1 MVLRTFL
8 PSSFPGFRASG
19 SIRVHPW
26 FKIRT
31 RNRFASFTFP
41 YSCRRMSLPFPAA
54 VIQAV
59 LSAGVQEF
67 VVCAGARNSALIV
80 VLAALGDKV
89 RIWQHFDERA
99 AGFFAIGR
107 IRATERPVAVV
118 TTSGTAVA
126 ELLPAMI
133 EAHYQGL
140 PLVALTA
147 DRPKHYRGSG
157 APQVIEQAHL
167 YQCYATGFDF
177 DSPQDLAQPGFSLSP
192 EWDGL
197 QPLHINACLDEPD
210 ANEMP
215 RLRALAGTLGEAV
228 NELQAQE
235 PDSPSTL
242 SLFKKLPPPLAQR
255 LVIAGELL
263 ESQLAEIV
271 PLIRDAAAP
280 VLAEAASGLRDLPEL
295 QDRLLRCVD
304 ATLRHLPVRE
314 IWRFGGVPAAR
325 WWRDLEH
332 LPDIRVHS
340 FSRSGHSGLAR
351 MKEPSDFNGFPAM
364 SDAVSADRVLARDA
378 ALYARLGELLTRF
391 PNSEPAIFRR
401 LSQFIPQGA
410 TVFTGNSLAIREWN
424 LCAEYGRGHRV
435 HVLRGANGIDGNLS
449 AFLGVAADA
458 QEAWCVTG
466 DLTTLYDLNAPWM
479 LRQLPPGK
487 RRFVVIQN
495 SGGKIFSRLPSLRG
509 LTDRERALMENPH
522 TISLRGWADMWG
534 MDHADGGV
542 EVLERAT
549 GLADHAVIELHPDAA
564 ATEQFWNA
572 WAEAELQV
580 WGSVPG

>member
-1 MVLRTFL
+1 MLLRTFFARIL
-8 PSSFPGFRASG
+8 SPFRASG
-19 SIRVHPW
+19 FLGVHTW

-31 RNRFASFTFP
+31 RIRFASFTFSS
-41 YSCRRMSLPFPAA
+41 SCLQMSLPFPAA

-59 LSAGVQEF
+59 LNAGVQEF

-89 RIWQHFDERA
+89 RLWQHFDERA

-118 TTSGTAVA
+118 TTSGTAAA

-140 PLVALTA
+140 PLVAVTA

-157 APQVIEQAHL
+157 APQAIEQAHL

-177 DSPQDLAQPGFSLSP
+177 DSPDDLDQPGFSFSP

-197 QPLHINACLDEPD
+197 QPLHINACLDEPN
-210 ANEMP
+210 ANELP
-215 RLRALAGTLGEAV
+215 RLRAMTETHLAGIGDLLVPDASTV
-228 NELQAQE
+228 VPPAQR
-235 PDSPSTL
+235 
-242 SLFKKLPPPLAQR
+242 LPAPLTQR

-263 ESQLAEIV
+263 ESQLSKIV
-271 PLIRDAAAP
+271 PLIREAAAP
-280 VLAEAASGLRDLPEL
+280 IFAEAASGLRDLPEL
-295 QDRLLRCVD
+295 QDRLLRCGD
-304 ATLRHLPVRE
+304 ATLRHLPVSE
-314 IWRFGGVPAAR
+314 VWRFGGVPSAR

-332 LPDIRVHS
+332 LPDIHVHS

-351 MKEPSDFNGFPAM
+351 VNEASDFNGFPPLP
-364 SDAVSADRVLARDA
+364 DAVSAGPLLARDSQ
-378 ALYARLGELLTRF
+378 LYARLGDLLMRF

-401 LSQFIPQGA
+401 LSQFIPHRA
-410 TVFTGNSLAIREWN
+410 TVLTGNSLAIREWN

-458 QEAWCVTG
+458 REAWCVTG
-466 DLTTLYDLNAPWM
+466 DLTALYDLNAPWM
-479 LRQLPPGK
+479 LRQLPAGR

-522 TISLRGWADMWG
+522 TISLRGWAKMWG
-534 MDHADGGV
+534 MDHAFGGP
-542 EVLERAT
+542 EVLESAGSLT
-549 GLADHAVIELHPDAA
+549 DHAVIEVHPDPAE
-564 ATEQFWNA
+564 TEAFWNA
-572 WAEAELQV
+572 WAEAEQEA
-580 WGSVPG
+580 WA